1 MSLVTEGPF
10 LTSRA
15 TGARRRI
22 LDPLGLDAVG
32 ANIVRRHLLPGIT
45 SSLQHV
51 RYFSLMTWI
60 VGSFEDS
67 NSRLSWPVYQRRL
80 EQAMRVAIKHANPE
94 IRGLIGTDSTPSL
107 EGLKS
112 NARIPIDTR
121 NRVPSAFEAQNYGA
135 SFGAIG
141 LAHRPPGRAPVLSTL
156 GRALFQTVEEEV
168 EAAPSAVRMAAR
180 RLQAAPVDATV
191 SELEHLSEF
200 FALRTV
206 ETDEPEWEPL
216 LTAVGGIS
224 TTGAHA
230 RGDSPQ
236 RARTFALVLAVLSRR
251 SLVVGSWSDLLAL
264 LSGPH
269 LPGDILEAFPE
280 ELEAWRCFGER
291 QSQRLAHGA
300 LWSVVHGWVEA
311 EFPFGLSVESILHR
325 AVSLLPDSGARGARG
340 DLPQAG
346 LPWEE
351 LVGAA
356 DVAAGATRAGRFDR
370 RQELM
375 SALERAQRDK
385 LPSDERIRIALQLLT
400 LCMATWREE
409 EREADL
415 IALSLHEHGGE
426 SRLSLAWMVRELEAR
441 RRDPVADVL
450 RWLVERC
457 VLDQLQRVGYAKG
470 PGTSKVLL
478 VREEDAVVLARE
490 DARFYFMVQDSN
502 RLGSTLA
509 MLEGLSLLEWA
520 DDRYLT
526 TSAGAAYLARVGD
539 GTHLQVR

>member
-1 MSLVTEGPF
+1 MSIVMEGPF

-15 TGARRRI
+15 TGERRRI

-60 VGSFEDS
+60 VGSFEVSDT
-67 NSRLSWPVYQRRL
+67 RLSWTVYRRRL
-80 EQAMRVAIKHANPE
+80 EQAMRIAIKHADPA

-107 EGLKS
+107 DGLQAS
-112 NARIPIDTR
+112 ARIGIDTR
-121 NRVPSAFEAQNYGA
+121 NRIPSAFEAQNYGA

-141 LAHRPPGRAPVLSTL
+141 LAHRPPGGAPVLSAL
-156 GRALFQTVEEEV
+156 GRALYQAVEEEI
-168 EAAPSAVRMAAR
+168 EAAPRAIRTASR

-191 SELEHLSEF
+191 TELERLSEF
-200 FALRTV
+200 FTLRTV

-216 LTAVGGIS
+216 LWAVGGI
-224 TTGAHA
+224 HA
-230 RGDSPQ
+230 DDAQSDGDARQRG
-236 RARTFALVLAVLSRR
+236 RTFALVLAALSRH
-251 SLVVGSWSDLLAL
+251 SLVATSWGDLLGL

-269 LPGDILEAFPE
+269 LPSDVAEVFPE

-291 QSQRLAHGA
+291 QAQRIALGA

-311 EFPFGLSVESILHR
+311 EAPFGLSVESILQR
-325 AVSLLPDSGARGARG
+325 AVSLLPDMGARAAPG
-340 DLPQAG
+340 DALHAG
-346 LPWEE
+346 LSWVE
-351 LVGAA
+351 LVEATN
-356 DVAAGATRAGRFDR
+356 VAAGATREGRFDR
-370 RQELM
+370 RRELM
-375 SALERAQRDK
+375 YALERAQRDE
-385 LPSDERIRIALQLLT
+385 LPSDERIASALRLLA

-415 IALSLHEHGGE
+415 LALSLHEHGGE
-426 SRLSLAWMVRELEAR
+426 SRMSLAWMARGLEAR
-441 RRDPVADVL
+441 RRDQVAGVL

-478 VREEDAVVLARE
+478 VREEDTVLLARE
-490 DARFYFMVQDSN
+490 DAHFFFMVQDTN
-502 RLGSTLA
+502 RLGATLA
-509 MLEGLSLLEWA
+509 MLEGLSLVEWT
-520 DDRYLT
+520 DERYLT
-526 TSAGAAYLARVGD
+526 TSAGSAFLMQVARSAP
-539 GTHLQVR
+539 R